1 MRTVFALCS
10 ILAFS
15 GCAIIVAPDGNDARF
30 ESVFSGSPIK
40 GNGNVISEKRAV
52 SDLSSLSINGP
63 LLVEVRVGSAS
74 SLEIIGD
81 SNLLA
86 LVHTEAVTS
95 GPTSKLLPA
104 AASSSTDIQKIWLD
118 ERFESNAPIR
128 VIYTVPTL
136 HTVVANGSGRLSIN
150 GLNGGTL
157 HLQKGGSRIVQMEG
171 KVSNLTINSNGSGT
185 IYAGALESKMAAVT
199 LHGSGSVN
207 LGAVRGDEL
216 NVSVNGSGSLSA
228 SGNVRN
234 LMAHVFGSGSVDLT
248 GMVSQT
254 ANLNSN
260 GSGELVAAVS
270 QSVIAQTN
278 GSGHITVYGNPAQ
291 RNVEGKR
298 VSFVN

>member
-1 MRTVFALCS
+1 MRPIFALCS
-10 ILAFS
+10 LLAFS
-15 GCAIIVAPDGNDARF
+15 GCAIIVTPDGNDARF
-30 ESVFSGSPIK
+30 ESVFSSSAIK
-40 GNGNVISEKRAV
+40 GNGNVVSEKRAV

-63 LLVEVRVGSAS
+63 LLVEVRVGPSA

-86 LVHTEAVTS
+86 LVHTESVSS

-118 ERFESNAPIR
+118 ERFDSSSPIR
-128 VIYTVPTL
+128 VIYTVPAL
-136 HTVVANGSGRLSIN
+136 HNVIANGSGRLSIN
-150 GLNGGTL
+150 GLNGGAMS
-157 HLQKGGSRIVQMEG
+157 LQKGGSRIVQMEG
-171 KVSNLTINSNGSGT
+171 KVSNLTISSNGSGT
-185 IYAGALESKMAAVT
+185 INAGALESKIAAVT
-199 LHGSGSVN
+199 IHGSGSVN

-216 NVSVNGSGSLSA
+216 NVSVNGSGSLNA

-234 LMAHVFGSGSVDLT
+234 LMAHVYGSGSVDLT

-254 ANLNSN
+254 ANLSSN
-260 GSGELVAAVS
+260 GSGELTAAVS
-270 QSVIAQTN
+270 QSVIAQAN